1 MKVSAFLK
9 MCRINHLIPNMFNIE
24 SLQEMMMET
33 IPPITTAENDY
44 FLTQQC
50 LLKTYQKDTA
60 PSQTL
65 IIPLE
70 KDEEYAQDMASGKP
84 ECEEP
89 GLLFHEFVFLLGLIA
104 IKYQQLEMDN
114 TDTCE

>member
-60 PSQTL
+60 PIQTL

-70 KDEEYAQDMASGKP
+70 KDDESNMDSGKP

-104 IKYQQLEMDN
+104 IKYQSLEMDN
-114 TDTCE
+114 NDTCE